1 MNVTKEKAK
10 NGESTYHIT
19 CDILAIAAGVAVGTY
34 IGVELGSAIMKNC
47 GKSIATR
54 AIGATISGVTG
65 LSCGFNIYESIRIL
79 KMMDEEKK
87 MKKKEKEDIDDGSH
101 ITID

>member
-1 MNVTKEKAK
+1 MSA
-10 NGESTYHIT
+10 
-19 CDILAIAAGVAVGTY
+19 AAGMDKPFGIACKPACSCPTDY
-34 IGVELGSAIMKNC
+34 FTAFLTAELIL
-47 GKSIATR
+47 IFY
-54 AIGATISGVTG
+54 